1 MSRILVIEDNEGNL
15 ELMRVVL
22 EMAGHEVEGSQDA
35 TLGLELVENWQPD
48 LVLMDMHMPGM
59 DGFEATRILK
69 SKDNTRKIPVI
80 AVTAISD
87 HADEERVLGCGCDGY
102 IAKPVDTRN
111 LAAQI
116 EDFLK
121 KGKRTHASR

>member
-1 MSRILVIEDNEGNL
+1 MIEDNEGNL

-22 EMAGHEVEGSQDA
+22 EMAGHEIRGAQSADEGLAMVQDW
-35 TLGLELVENWQPD
+35 LPD

-59 DGFEATRILK
+59 DGFEATRIIK
-69 SKDNTRKIPVI
+69 SGDETRAIPVI

-87 HADEERVLGCGCDGY
+87 HTDEERVLGCGCDGF
-102 IAKPVDTRN
+102 ISKPVDTRC

-116 EDFLK
+116 EAFLK
-121 KGKRTHASR
+121 KGTSTHG